1 MNTKEQSY
9 FENMKNRMIYWA
21 GILALLCT
29 SCTDEPLM
37 DADQQLRIT
46 GHMDNGSRTTFIQD
60 GDVTHTHWEEGDRIG
75 LYTDKQTNLP
85 YQALSSGATTEF
97 QSGTE
102 TLERKEGDKVWA
114 YYPYKSSS
122 EDLVSLPYT
131 LSIQSDKDVPVFL
144 YSDATIRGLDVNF
157 QFKHLFAYLRITVSA
172 ELFRTLIK
180 KHQYSDELTL
190 EGSGIYI
197 KSTEA
202 ISSHSAKL
210 NPETMEITNGT
221 DCMRIV
227 YQCPDIDH
235 EADGNYTYMI
245 PMLPQSPSAEIKIML
260 YFYKTEN
267 DNKLY
272 TVRIET
278 KNPPTKGIE
287 AGYVYVVNYADNMT
301 DNPDQREILTKLY
314 QTTGGNQWNIN
325 ANWLSESSLNEW
337 YGINTGNTNYSHVH
351 TLDLPDNNLTGQLPA
366 ELAGLMD
373 KAERINLEGNLLTG
387 DIPDEIKN
395 HEKWPTLGWGII
407 NQNYEKGGGFNLAN
421 SGLYA
426 DECTV
431 TYLTDGTSTTLDNVF
446 ARNKLTQVIT
456 LEPSAGQILRHFD
469 ATRVNHHLDY
479 QSKGLGTVIFTG
491 ANAEEDNDEFVS
503 TIQSQYAQAT
513 GVSWL
518 YGKHFGKTGYS
529 YFYDTQ
535 GQLVHIAPFSTT
547 TDNEKTQEKLDAFL
561 RSTLGAPASH
571 QEFQT
576 PYYTSTDYSMDGE
589 VYTIQ
594 KATEGNGI
602 DIILMGEG
610 FTDKHME
617 PGGRYEA
624 KMMEATEKIFSIEP
638 YKSLRNRFNV
648 IGVKVVSPNAEFTHD
663 GVHAIN
669 KENTVALSY
678 AALTGTAC
686 PLVAVIYNTEK
697 HVERSYCQMYWDS
710 SCVAYCMDKIDGTMI
725 HELCGHGISW
735 IADEYVESGNEKL
748 YLPDE
753 QRKELVQ
760 YYWPKRWVFYG
771 NVDCQGTASTVRW
784 AHILSDNRYADE
796 NLGIYEGALYYAY
809 GIYRSNETSIMRNSN
824 LLYFNAPS
832 RELIYKAVMMRSEGD
847 SWLNNYDYEEFV
859 AFDEAARKEYA
870 QSRSLFPPTSDEE
883 LRIIN
888 SRHRPPTVIEGSWR
902 DELKKVPIRDPLR

>member
-1 MNTKEQSY
+1 
-9 FENMKNRMIYWA
+9 MKNRLIYWA
-21 GILALLCT
+21 GIIAVLCT

-37 DADQQLRIT
+37 ETGQGLRIT
-46 GHMDNGSRTTFIQD
+46 GHMDSGSRTTFIQD
-60 GDVTHTHWEEGDRIG
+60 GNVTHTHWEEGDRIG
-75 LYTDKQTNLP
+75 LYTDKQTNLR
-85 YQALSSGATTEF
+85 YQALSGGATTEF
-97 QSGTE
+97 QSTAE
-102 TLERKEGDKVWA
+102 TLEREEGGKVWA

-131 LSIQSDKDVPVFL
+131 LSIESDKDVPVFL

-197 KSTEA
+197 KSTET

-221 DCMRIV
+221 DCMRII
-227 YQCPDIDH
+227 YRCPDIDH

-245 PMLPQSPSAEIKIML
+245 PLLPQSPSAEIKIML
-260 YFYKTEN
+260 YFYKTEY
-267 DNKLY
+267 DGRLY
-272 TVRIET
+272 TVRIDT

-287 AGYVYVVNYADNMT
+287 AGHVYVVNYADDMT

-314 QTTGGNQWNIN
+314 RTTGGNQWNIN

-337 YGINTGNTNYSHVH
+337 YGVNTGNTNYSHVH

-366 ELAGLMD
+366 ELVGLMD
-373 KAERINLEGNLLTG
+373 KAERINLEGNLLAG

-431 TYLTDGTSTTLDNVF
+431 TYLTDGTSTTLSNVF
-446 ARNKLTQVIT
+446 AQNKLTQVIT
-456 LEPSAGQILRHFD
+456 LEPYAGQILRHFD

-491 ANAEEDNDEFVS
+491 ADAEEDNDEFVS
-503 TIQSQYAQAT
+503 ALQSQYAQAT
-513 GVSWL
+513 GISWL
-518 YGKHFGKTGYS
+518 YGKHYGKVGYS
-529 YFYDTQ
+529 YFYDTK
-535 GQLVHIAPFSTT
+535 GQLVHIAPFGLS
-547 TDNEKTQEKLDAFL
+547 TDNEETQEKLDAFL

-571 QEFQT
+571 QEFQP

-594 KATEGNGI
+594 KATVGNGI

-610 FTDKHME
+610 FTDKHMAD
-617 PGGRYEA
+617 GGLYESS
-624 KMMEATEKIFSIEP
+624 MLEAAEAIFSIEP
-638 YKSLRNRFNV
+638 YKGYRNRFNV
-648 IGVKVVSPNAEFTHD
+648 LAVKVVSPNAVFAE
-663 GVHAIN
+663 GAVNAIN
-669 KENTVALSY
+669 DENTVAFSY

-697 HVERSYCQMYWDS
+697 YVDRSHCTSYSDG
-710 SCVAYCMDKIDGTMI
+710 SCVAYSMTITGYTLI
-725 HELCGHGISW
+725 HELCGHGIARL
-735 IADEYVESGNEKL
+735 ADEYVEPGYEKTS
-748 YLPDE
+748 LPDSE
-753 QRKELVQ
+753 KEFLTTRWNQRWGL
-760 YYWPKRWVFYG
+760 YG
-771 NVDCQGTASTVRW
+771 NVDCNSTTTTVRW
-784 AHILSDNRYADE
+784 AHILSDSRFAAE
-796 NLGIYEGALYYAY
+796 NLGVYEGAYKYAY
-809 GIYRSNETSIMRNSN
+809 GIYRSSETSIMRNSN
-824 LLYFNAPS
+824 LFYFNAPS

-847 SWLNNYDYEEFV
+847 SWLNSYDYEEFV

-883 LRIIN
+883 LRMIN
-888 SRHRPPTVIEGSWR
+888 ARHRPPTLIEGSWR
-902 DELKKVPIRDPLR
+902 DELKKAPVRVPLR